1 MTTPTATSIA
11 EATTGTARRGDR
23 GGADAAGDDPGD
35 HRAGA
40 RVLLPPPPHAYRRTR
55 DDQRDVALAK
65 ALGWFS
71 VGLGVA
77 KLAAPRPLA
86 HAVGS
91 AGDHAALTRLAGLRE
106 VACGIGLLHGRS
118 PQLWLW
124 ARVAGDLLDLAMLGA
139 AMGERRSRRGPLAVT
154 AGTVAAITVLDVYAA
169 SRWSGREMPRE
180 DLQAGYVEVA
190 RAITVNCPPD
200 ACYARWRRF
209 EDLPRFMQHLE
220 SVTTVRPGVTHWVAK
235 APFGTRMEW
244 DAEVTSDQPGQL
256 LAWRSVDESDVEQ
269 HGVVRFGPGPRGGS
283 IVRVEMRYRPP
294 AGRVGAAVAKMFG
307 DEPTQAV
314 MEDLRRFKRLM
325 ETGEVPTTE
334 GQPHGRRGV
343 FYQLMRKV
351 HTR

>member
-1 MTTPTATSIA
+1 MSTPTATGSA
-11 EATTGTARRGDR
+11 EAKAGTSRRAAR
-23 GGADAAGDDPGD
+23 AGDEPGD
-35 HRAGA
+35 QRAAA
-40 RVLLPPPPHAYRRTR
+40 RIALPPPPHAYRRAR
-55 DDQRDVALAK
+55 DAQRDVALAR

-71 VGLGVA
+71 LGLGVA
-77 KLAAPRPLA
+77 ELAAPRPLA
-86 HAVGS
+86 RAVGS
-91 AGDHAALTRLAGLRE
+91 AGDHAALTRLAGVRE
-106 VACGIGLLHGRS
+106 VACGLGLLAGRS

-124 ARVAGDLLDLAMLGA
+124 ARVGGDLLDLAMLGA
-139 AMGERRSRRGPLAVT
+139 AMGERRSRRAPLAVA
-154 AGTVAAITVLDVYAA
+154 AGTVAALTALDVYAA
-169 SRWSGREMPRE
+169 RRWAGRELPRE
-180 DLQAGYVEVA
+180 DLPADSVEVA
-190 RAITVNCPPD
+190 RAITVNSPPD
-200 ACYARWRRF
+200 ACYSRWRRF
-209 EDLPRFMQHLE
+209 EDLPQFMQHLE

-235 APFGTRMEW
+235 APFGARMEW

-256 LAWRSVDESDVEQ
+256 IAWRSVDEADVEQ

-294 AGRVGAAVAKMFG
+294 AGRLGAAVAKLFG